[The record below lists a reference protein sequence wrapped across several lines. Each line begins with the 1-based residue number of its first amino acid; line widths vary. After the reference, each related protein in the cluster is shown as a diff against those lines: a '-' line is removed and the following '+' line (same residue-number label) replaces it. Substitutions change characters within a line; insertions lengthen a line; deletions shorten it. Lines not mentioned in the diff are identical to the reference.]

1 MRLRWFGWPIHTV
14 ICGLSLLVGCSEGA
28 ENGFRQGKER
38 EASFKEFRWKDK
50 KELDS

>member
-1 MRLRWFGWPIHTV
+1 MGLCWSGCPINTV
-14 ICGLSLLVGCSEGA
+14 ICGLPLPVGCSEGA

-38 EASFKEFRWKDK
+38 KAAFKEFRWKDK